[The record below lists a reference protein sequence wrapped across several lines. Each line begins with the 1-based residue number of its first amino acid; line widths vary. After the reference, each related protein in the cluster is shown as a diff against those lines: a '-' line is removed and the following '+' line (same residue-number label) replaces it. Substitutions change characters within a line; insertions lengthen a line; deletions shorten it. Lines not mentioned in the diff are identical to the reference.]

1 MENTMT
7 YQEQAEQFLKT
18 TGTKIKF
25 TFIKHDYHFQG
36 DDKRR
41 DIWRVTLSRNREG
54 INTGIKINKKMSI
67 RFGQSLA
74 NTGEQP
80 TAYDVLTCLT
90 KAEYLEFDQFCG
102 DFGYSTDSIQ
112 ALKVFKAVQRE
123 WCGVNRVFGDVLE
136 QLQEIN

>member
-7 YQEQAEQFLKT
+7 YQEQAEQFLKI

-25 TFIKHDYHFQG
+25 TFTKHDYHFQG

-41 DIWRVTLSRNREG
+41 DIWRVTLSRSKEG
-54 INTGIKINKKMSI
+54 MNTGIKTTQKMTV

-80 TAYDVLTCLT
+80 TAYDILTCLT
-90 KAEYLEFDQFCG
+90 KSDPIDYHNFCSEY
-102 DFGYSTDSIQ
+102 GYDTDSIK
-112 ALKVFKAVQRE
+112 ALKTFKAVQRE
-123 WCGVNRVFGDVLE
+123 WQGVNRVFGDVLE

>member
-1 MENTMT
+1 MT

-41 DIWRVTLSRNREG
+41 DIWRVTLSRSSEG
-54 INTGIKINKKMSI
+54 INTGIKVNKKMSI

-80 TAYDVLTCLT
+80 TAYDVLACLT
-90 KAEYLEFDQFCG
+90 KEDWADFNQFCG
-102 DFGYSTDSIQ
+102 SFGYDEDSIK
-112 ALKVFKAVQRE
+112 ALRTFKAVQRE
-123 WCGVNRVFGDVLE
+123 WQGVNRVFGDVLE